1 MTAIFERPLPG
12 RRVLLCVGGG
22 IAAYKALELVRRLRD
37 AGAEVQVAMTAGAQQ
52 FVTPLSFQAL
62 SGHLTRTTLWD
73 SGAEQAMGHLELARW
88 AEQVVVAPATA
99 DLLARLAHGLADDL
113 VGTLCLASTAPLTV
127 CPAMNHRMWLHP
139 ATQANIATLRARG
152 AQVVG
157 PNDGPLAEGESGP
170 GRLAEPEQIV
180 AALVA
185 RTDQSAASAK
195 PAVAAVTTRSGAG
208 TGTAAL
214 RGLRVVISAG
224 PTYEDLDPVRYL
236 GNRSSGKMGY
246 ALAAAA
252 VRQGAEVVLV
262 SGPVHL
268 STPDGVQR
276 IDVRSAAQMREA
288 VLGALP
294 ADIYIGTAA
303 VADYT
308 PKQVAAQ
315 KIKKSGETLTLEL
328 TRTPDI
334 LAEVAAQTQAL
345 KLVVGFA
352 AETHDIERYARG
364 KLADKHLDLIVANR
378 VGVAGNGFESDQNA
392 ATAYWQDGERDF
404 PAVSKTQLAE
414 QLLDL
419 IAQRLHA

>member
-1 MTAIFERPLPG
+1 
-12 RRVLLCVGGG
+12 
-22 IAAYKALELVRRLRD
+22 
-37 AGAEVQVAMTAGAQQ
+37 
-52 FVTPLSFQAL
+52 
-62 SGHLTRTTLWD
+62 
-73 SGAEQAMGHLELARW
+73 
-88 AEQVVVAPATA
+88 
-99 DLLARLAHGLADDL
+99 
-113 VGTLCLASTAPLTV
+113 
-127 CPAMNHRMWLHP
+127 
-139 ATQANIATLRARG
+139 
-152 AQVVG
+152 
-157 PNDGPLAEGESGP
+157 
-170 GRLAEPEQIV
+170 
-180 AALVA
+180 
-185 RTDQSAASAK
+185 
-195 PAVAAVTTRSGAG
+195 
-208 TGTAAL
+208 
-214 RGLRVVISAG
+214 ISAG